1 MNQGIG
7 MLRRVRRL
15 RSIGAHGDAIGQLA
29 QAGHELRDVVIL
41 RVIRDTPQVPD
52 GWSGRC
58 RSGNPAGRPDLLDD
72 RYIVF
77 RRPIASSKIAKKAIG
92 NDCALQRLV
101 LVMMCGDESRHDD
114 HAAHLGVRTE
124 VGAYR
129 DDLLALD
136 QHVGSF
142 EIADGRIERQYDAVL
157 DQDAAVAILI
167 AFLQSIEEPVVHG

>member
-1 MNQGIG
+1 MIS
-7 MLRRVRRL
+7 RVSFL
-15 RSIGAHGDAIGQLA
+15 RSIGAHVYAIGQLA

-41 RVIRDTPQVPD
+41 RVIRYTPQVPD

-114 HAAHLGVRTE
+114 HAARVDHLGVRTE

-157 DQDAAVAILI
+157 DQDAAVAVLI